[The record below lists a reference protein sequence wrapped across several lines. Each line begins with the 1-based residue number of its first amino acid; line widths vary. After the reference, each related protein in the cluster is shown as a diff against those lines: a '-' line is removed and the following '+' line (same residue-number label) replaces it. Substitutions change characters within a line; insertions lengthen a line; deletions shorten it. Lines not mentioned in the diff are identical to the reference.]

1 MIMNNSKVK
10 NITSTEAK
18 DLIHEN
24 SDTIIL
30 DVRTKGEY
38 LSGHIPGAKLASL
51 NQLADDID
59 DFEEYRNK
67 PIIIYCATGV
77 RSKTAVNIL
86 LENGFSDIHHL
97 YKGFS
102 SWIFDIEK

>member
-1 MIMNNSKVK
+1 MNNSKVK

-18 DLIHEN
+18 KLIHEN

-38 LSGHIPGAKLASL
+38 LSGHIPGAKLISL
-51 NQLADDID
+51 NQLPDDID
-59 DFEEYRNK
+59 DFEEHKNK
-67 PIIIYCATGV
+67 PIIVYCASGV

-86 LENGFSDIHHL
+86 LENGFLDINHL

-102 SWIFDIEK
+102 SWNFDIEK